1 MSEKV
6 FLISPEAPPH
16 QFGAAGEKRAIK
28 TTGKGIRLGTLDNT
42 KGNAD
47 HLLAF
52 VVENIRKVMLV
63 ESVVALLRPLEIAVL
78 AKGVENEAAI
88 AVLET
93 CGVSGV
99 QGYAASRPARLAV

>member
-63 ESVVALLRPLEIAVL
+63 DSVVALRKNNPSTPAPKNVLDKLEA
-78 AKGVENEAAI
+78 EADFVISAM
-88 AVLET
+88 AD
-93 CGVSGV
+93 
-99 QGYAASRPARLAV
+99 

>member
-16 QFGAAGEKRAIK
+16 QFAAAGEQRAIK
-28 TTGKGIRLGTLDNT
+28 AGKGIRLGTLDNT

-52 VVENIRKVMLV
+52 VVENLRKLV
-63 ESVVALLRPLEIAVL
+63 PIDSVIALRKNNPSTPAPKNVLDQLEADADFVISAM
-78 AKGVENEAAI
+78 GD
-88 AVLET
+88 
-93 CGVSGV
+93 
-99 QGYAASRPARLAV
+99 

>member
-16 QFGAAGEKRAIK
+16 QFAGAGEQRVIRA
-28 TTGKGIRLGTLDNT
+28 GRGIRLGTLDNT

-52 VVENIRKVMLV
+52 VVEGLRKLLPV
-63 ESVVALLRPLEIAVL
+63 ESVVALRKNNPSTPAPKNVL
-78 AKGVENEAAI
+78 AQLEAEADFVI
-88 AVLET
+88 SAM
-93 CGVSGV
+93 
-99 QGYAASRPARLAV
+99 AD